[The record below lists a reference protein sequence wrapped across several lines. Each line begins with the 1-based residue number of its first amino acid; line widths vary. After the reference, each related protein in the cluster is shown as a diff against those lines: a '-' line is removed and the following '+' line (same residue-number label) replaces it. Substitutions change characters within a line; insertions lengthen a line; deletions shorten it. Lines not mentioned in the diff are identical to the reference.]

1 MTGVQTCALPIFSL
15 SLCPSR
21 RSGNY
26 SVQAKGNHGPTP
38 GLSPAP
44 GSSPILKPTH
54 LCPAS
59 NSTNLSGQGSAPS
72 CKLPYQR
79 CSSQDSLDELAMDD
93 YWKEVEH
100 ISSSRGAEGAEGA
113 EGGEG
118 EAQEEVQLKGPEG

>member
-1 MTGVQTCALPIFSL
+1 MYRPKANMAPPLALAPPLGPAL
-15 SLCPSR
+15 SSNP
-21 RSGNY
+21 
-26 SVQAKGNHGPTP
+26 P
-38 GLSPAP
+38 
-44 GSSPILKPTH
+44 H

-100 ISSSRGAEGAEGA
+100 ISSSRGAEGAEG
-113 EGGEG
+113 GEG